1 MANAKEIKR
10 RISSIKNTAQITK
23 AMELIST
30 VKMKKAQDLALEKK
44 LFVSEM
50 LNIFLK
56 IEDSLKDFSFFK
68 KGGWNKTLAIMI
80 ASNKGLCWGYN
91 VNVMKKVNSYAKETW
106 EEIDYITIW
115 KRAAQFVAKTWN
127 NLVADFSEN
136 YSDNIEPS
144 FSKEIS
150 KLILDKFAS
159 GEYEKVTIFYQYY
172 RNTLVQ
178 IPVARKFLEI
188 SKEDIMDYF
197 KQVLWEE
204 KFEEIKEKNEQM
216 DSSSY
221 EFEPSAEEVAEDMM
235 PMLMDMMLFDIIAQ
249 AKASEHASRM
259 VAMKAAKDNANKY
272 AGKLTVEYN
281 KARQA
286 AITKEV
292 SEIVAWVE
300 SMKD

>member
-30 VKMKKAQDLALEKK
+30 VKMKKAKDLAEEKK

-68 KGGWNKTLAIMI
+68 KGEWDKTLAIMI

-91 VNVMKKVNSYAKETW
+91 VNVMKKVNSYVQETE

-136 YSDNIEPS
+136 YSDNIQPS

-150 KLILDKFAS
+150 KLMLEKFAS
-159 GEYEKVTIFYQYY
+159 GEYEKVVVFYQYY

-272 AGKLTVEYN
+272 ADKLTVEYN